1 MINKVQGLRIIQK
14 GLLTGADY
22 AEIFIEDKTT
32 YSINVENGKV
42 ETSAINTTYGAGVR
56 LLNKLQSVYGY
67 TNEVNEKSLTELIVS
82 LSKSFNEKQCV
93 FVDKLTKKTAKNL
106 SISEIPFSKVSDEE
120 IIKYLKSGEDVM
132 KKFDKRIM
140 RTTAS
145 FMHQFS
151 KIQIINSKGLFLLDE
166 KERARCAISCV
177 AADNGKIETGFNGP
191 GASAG
196 FEFFLKNVDIK
207 KLAKEVAEE
216 TVMMLDAKECPSGK
230 MPVIIGNG
238 FGGTLFHEACG
249 HPLEASGVA
258 KNLSVFAGKLG
269 QQIAS
274 PIVSAIDDGTI
285 PNGWGSNNIDDEG
298 NPTQRTL
305 LIENGI
311 LKNYLIDDFNGRRMG
326 MKGNGAT
333 RRQSYRFEPTSRMSN
348 TFICNGKSTPEEII
362 KATKLGLYAKS
373 LAGGSV
379 NPVTGEFNF
388 GCGVAYIVRDGKICE
403 PVRGASIIGSG
414 QDILM
419 KIDMVG
425 NDLLRAQGMCGAG
438 SGYVPVDVGQPT
450 IRISEMTVGGNGGEL
465 K

>member
-56 LLNKLQSVYGY
+56 LLNKYQSVYGY

-120 IIKYLKSGEDVM
+120 IINYLKSGEEVM
-132 KKFDKRIM
+132 RKFDKRIM

-151 KIQIINSKGLFLLDE
+151 KIQIINSKGFFISDE

-207 KLAKEVAEE
+207 KLAKEHLGENA
-216 TVMMLDAKECPSGK
+216 
-230 MPVIIGNG
+230 
-238 FGGTLFHEACG
+238 
-249 HPLEASGVA
+249 PLNSQRPKNKHLSQMNDSGVFA
-258 KNLSVFAGKLG
+258 YTREIAYLSTESFTADRLKRLLLSISSTQFVLRHLPHLIADDLTAFFTFVDQTYGDESFDVSFSYHVRLG
-269 QQIAS
+269 IK
-274 PIVSAIDDGTI
+274 
-285 PNGWGSNNIDDEG
+285 DE
-298 NPTQRTL
+298 
-305 LIENGI
+305 
-311 LKNYLIDDFNGRRMG
+311 
-326 MKGNGAT
+326 
-333 RRQSYRFEPTSRMSN
+333 RQ
-348 TFICNGKSTPEEII
+348 
-362 KATKLGLYAKS
+362 
-373 LAGGSV
+373 
-379 NPVTGEFNF
+379 
-388 GCGVAYIVRDGKICE
+388 
-403 PVRGASIIGSG
+403 
-414 QDILM
+414 
-419 KIDMVG
+419 
-425 NDLLRAQGMCGAG
+425 
-438 SGYVPVDVGQPT
+438 
-450 IRISEMTVGGNGGEL
+450 
-465 K
+465 